1 MTSPLIIAAGPTA
14 YEHIKKNGLS
24 PDDIS
29 AVFGASG
36 AAKWLAIAGL
46 DARIF
51 GDWLT
56 ERQNPTPIDLFGT
69 SVGAFKLAAAAR
81 TDPRKALEKMAHAY
95 VHQSYANALTYDA
108 ITDQTNKTMSKFL
121 GADDG
126 SDDISVGIGEV
137 LGNPHY
143 RLHIGAVRCHGR
155 LNEEGQNPQRL
166 AMLRAGLLS
175 PFTDRHLRGLAERV
189 VFSDPRHELTFHA
202 RDGFAVSTKTLT
214 ADNFENALQASGAIP
229 VYMRPVRLSE
239 DPDHIYRDGG
249 LLDYHPLPGS
259 FWPERDGLILYPHF
273 YGHFKKRWFDKF
285 YPWRKARAAELD
297 RVVMLAPNRAFI
309 KSLPDG
315 KIPSRQGF
323 VAYRKNEAERFDK
336 WSQVVERSAQL
347 GAVFIDACASG
358 KISQLVRP
366 LPL

>member
-1 MTSPLIIAAGPTA
+1 
-14 YEHIKKNGLS
+14 
-24 PDDIS
+24 
-29 AVFGASG
+29 
-36 AAKWLAIAGL
+36 
-46 DARIF
+46 
-51 GDWLT
+51 
-56 ERQNPTPIDLFGT
+56 
-69 SVGAFKLAAAAR
+69 
-81 TDPRKALEKMAHAY
+81 
-95 VHQSYANALTYDA
+95 
-108 ITDQTNKTMSKFL
+108 
-121 GADDG
+121 
-126 SDDISVGIGEV
+126 
-137 LGNPHY
+137 
-143 RLHIGAVRCHGR
+143 
-155 LNEEGQNPQRL
+155 
-166 AMLRAGLLS
+166 
-175 PFTDRHLRGLAERV
+175 V

-336 WSQVVERSAQL
+336 WTQVVERSAQL

>member
-1 MTSPLIIAAGPTA
+1 MGHCRTGCT
-14 YEHIKKNGLS
+14 
-24 PDDIS
+24 
-29 AVFGASG
+29 
-36 AAKWLAIAGL
+36 
-46 DARIF
+46 IF
-51 GDWLT
+51 GNWLT

-143 RLHIGAVRCHGR
+143 RLHIGAVRCQGR

-214 ADNFENALQASGAIP
+214 ADNFRKCLAGL
-229 VYMRPVRLSE
+229 R
-239 DPDHIYRDGG
+239 RD
-249 LLDYHPLPGS
+249 S
-259 FWPERDGLILYPHF
+259 CLYAT
-273 YGHFKKRWFDKF
+273 G
-285 YPWRKARAAELD
+285 
-297 RVVMLAPNRAFI
+297 AFI
-309 KSLPDG
+309 G
-315 KIPSRQGF
+315 
-323 VAYRKNEAERFDK
+323 
-336 WSQVVERSAQL
+336 
-347 GAVFIDACASG
+347 
-358 KISQLVRP
+358 RP
-366 LPL
+366 